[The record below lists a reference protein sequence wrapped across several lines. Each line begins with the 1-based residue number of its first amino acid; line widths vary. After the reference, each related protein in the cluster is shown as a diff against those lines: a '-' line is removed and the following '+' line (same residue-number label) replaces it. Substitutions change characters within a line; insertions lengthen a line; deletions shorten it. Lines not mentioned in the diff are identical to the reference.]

1 MTQHSAPQGVN
12 LLKELLFERET
23 KRLEDLA
30 RRVEVEAAN
39 SERKHDEAARKH
51 DEAVRQQ
58 SETVRQQAE
67 ISARQQAETARQQKV
82 LGDRLDA
89 VFERAGTTEKL
100 QHSVADI
107 IDGALREAEIV
118 KHEPLSRAIAP
129 LVVRTIKYQ
138 LKESQDEM
146 VEALYPITGR
156 LVQSYVQSAMNE
168 MMQKINAKLGGG
180 GSASF
185 SAQSDAT
192 GVPANELALAEAN
205 KLEVEEL
212 FLVRRGTGELVA
224 HWEQPNAT
232 AQSHGAGGGHRDQI
246 FSGYLTGIMSL
257 SEEAFGATPGS
268 FRTLALTNGDRIFVR
283 GSAAHLLAVRCS
295 GSGGP
300 AIEHVIDEVFLD
312 TIERYQQVL
321 AADSE
326 QMRAGGSNAAR
337 IAANTDAQVDALLPE
352 VGRSIEALTAER
364 RAALVAEQTK
374 LNAAATA
381 ARGPGLGRVYML
393 ASLLAAPFVLWGAW
407 SAYQTWETTRTE
419 SAVKRVLV
427 ATEEIQGVP
436 PRVEVER
443 GGRALTISGFVPTG
457 QLRDQI
463 LARLAQEAPHARI
476 RDQLGVLPS
485 GAGAAEIAIAEL
497 KRDVVQER
505 RRADLAALARP
516 IERTQLRLAHLRGDV
531 ARVLPLADGS
541 DRGALESVLRTLDEA
556 RQHMAGAKAAVDDGT
571 RVAIALPE
579 PLKAAWLKL
588 NQAEAQ
594 ISAVLSSTQQTAVTR
609 TQFPPPTQ
617 LDLLA
622 EDVAMAAE
630 RLSAAELGL
639 SQALAMK
646 AMPQRIGGLNEK
658 IDRLRPPTARE
669 TFEALTRASA
679 VFFENGTDIRDAAL
693 AQSTVDKIAR
703 QMRELPDVTLRVVGY
718 TDERGTQAL
727 NSGLAQQRADR
738 VAAMLGERGVP
749 ANRVV
754 SVGRLAGKDLS
765 RIVGPTSAN
774 RRVEFEIGFAGEA
787 GGGP

>member
-1 MTQHSAPQGVN
+1 MTQHSAPQGVH

-67 ISARQQAETARQQKV
+67 TSARQQTEAARQHKV

-168 MMQKINAKLGGG
+168 MMLKINAKLGGG
-180 GSASF
+180 GSAGF
-185 SAQSDAT
+185 SAESDAT

-224 HWEQPNAT
+224 HWERPSAA
-232 AQSHGAGGGHRDQI
+232 AQSHGAAGDNRDQI

-326 QMRAGGSNAAR
+326 QMRAGGKRAPGAGT
-337 IAANTDAQVDALLPE
+337 TDEQVNALLPE
-352 VGRSIEALTAER
+352 MGKSIEVLTAER

-374 LNAAATA
+374 VNAAATA

-393 ASLLAAPFVLWGAW
+393 ATLLAAPFVLCGAW

-419 SAVKRVLV
+419 SAVKRVLA
-427 ATEEIQGVP
+427 ATDEIQGVP

-463 LARLAQEAPHARI
+463 LSGLAKEAPQAKI

-497 KRDVVQER
+497 KRDVAIER

-516 IERTQLRLAHLRGDV
+516 IERTQLRMAHLRGDV
-531 ARVLPLADGS
+531 ARILPLADS
-541 DRGALESVLRTLDEA
+541 NDRTALEGVLRTLDEA
-556 RQHMAGAKAAVDDGT
+556 RQHITVAKAAVDDGT
-571 RVAIALPE
+571 RVAITLPE

-594 ISAVLSSTQQTAVTR
+594 MSAVLSSTQQTAVTR
-609 TQFPPPTQ
+609 TQFPPPVP

-639 SQALAMK
+639 AQALSLK
-646 AMPQRIGGLNEK
+646 AVPQRIGGLDEK
-658 IDRLRPPTARE
+658 IERLRPPTARE
-669 TFEALTRASA
+669 TFDALVRSSA
-679 VFFENGTDIRDAAL
+679 VFFENGTDLRDAAL
-693 AQSTVDKIAR
+693 TQSVVEKIAR
-703 QMRELPDVTLRVVGY
+703 QLREVPDVTLRVVGY

-738 VAAMLGERGVP
+738 VTAMLAERGVP
-749 ANRVV
+749 ANRLV
-754 SVGRLAGKDLS
+754 SVGRLTGKDLS
-765 RIVGPTSAN
+765 RVVGPTSAN
-774 RRVEFEIGFAGEA
+774 RRVEFEVGFPGEA
-787 GGGP
+787 GNAP